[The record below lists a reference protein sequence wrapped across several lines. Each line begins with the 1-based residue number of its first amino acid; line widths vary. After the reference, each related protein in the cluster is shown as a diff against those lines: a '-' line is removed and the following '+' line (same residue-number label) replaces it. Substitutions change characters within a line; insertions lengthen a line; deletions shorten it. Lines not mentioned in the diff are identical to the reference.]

1 MGCNSGSSVGIKCK
15 ANIEAEVPLMFL
27 LCVMQVSAVASYL
40 CYFNPLQQGGKTQP
54 CH

>member
-1 MGCNSGSSVGIKCK
+1 MGCSSGSSVGIKYK

-27 LCVMQVSAVASYL
+27 LCVMQMSAVASYL
-40 CYFNPLQQGGKTQP
+40 CYFSSLQQGCKTQP